1 MNKIILQQI
10 WIISSVIL
18 ATVTGCNFPG
28 RSNSTP
34 SLDVTQ
40 AYQTVEAQLTQAASL
55 TPKKEKI
62 TPTLKETS
70 GVTPSATLEI
80 SATIAPSQ
88 TSPSAT
94 GVTKLC
100 DQSSP
105 GVPIDVTIPDDTKMI
120 PGETFTKVW
129 RLQNTGTCAWTKDY
143 SIAFF
148 SGEEM
153 NTPASVPL
161 QKEVPPGQTIDI
173 SVDMVAPKEPGTYYG
188 YWKLRNASKT
198 WFGIGPN
205 GSDAFWVKIVVK
217 KDDNE
222 TPDGTLTV
230 TSTASN
236 TTPSPG
242 AATPAIQISG
252 NNALIPADKIN
263 LDTNQINVGAGEDL
277 RYRKNSE
284 GLLFLTPIGNAHFNV
299 HGQSTPKYDDCK
311 SAPLSNAQL
320 ALDALNAGLY
330 ICYRTDQGLYGWLRL
345 LNLEPQNLTLSIQ
358 ILTWSNP

>member
-80 SATIAPSQ
+80 SATITPSQ

-105 GVPIDVTIPDDTKMI
+105 GVPIDVTIPDDT
-120 PGETFTKVW
+120 
-129 RLQNTGTCAWTKDY
+129 
-143 SIAFF
+143 
-148 SGEEM
+148 EM
-153 NTPASVPL
+153 GSREL
-161 QKEVPPGQTIDI
+161 
-173 SVDMVAPKEPGTYYG
+173 PKEEDPGRKVRRGRLSHKEKRCYSQQI
-188 YWKLRNASKT
+188 WIKLRAT
-198 WFGIGPN
+198 
-205 GSDAFWVKIVVK
+205 A
-217 KDDNE
+217 
-222 TPDGTLTV
+222 
-230 TSTASN
+230 TS
-236 TTPSPG
+236 SP
-242 AATPAIQISG
+242 
-252 NNALIPADKIN
+252 
-263 LDTNQINVGAGEDL
+263 
-277 RYRKNSE
+277 
-284 GLLFLTPIGNAHFNV
+284 
-299 HGQSTPKYDDCK
+299 
-311 SAPLSNAQL
+311 
-320 ALDALNAGLY
+320 
-330 ICYRTDQGLYGWLRL
+330 
-345 LNLEPQNLTLSIQ
+345 
-358 ILTWSNP
+358 